1 MKFKSYLYPR
11 NIAEASELLA
21 NKNELNFINAGGTDL
36 LGLLKENIITADNL
50 VNIKNIDNLKYIR
63 HNVSGETVIGA
74 LTKLS
79 DIIEDEVIKSKYPVL
94 YQAAGEIA
102 SPQLRNVGTVGG
114 NLCQRPR
121 CIYFRGDFNCLRKG
135 GDTCFAFDGLSKYH
149 CLFNGGPCF
158 IVNPSDLAPALISL
172 DAFITIY
179 SNGVEKEIPLKEFY
193 ILPSDNYLK
202 ETKLEKGDIVTKVRI
217 PAQKGNTKSMY
228 IKIKERGTWDFALVS
243 LAACLETKGTTV
255 TSGKLVF
262 GGVSPAPFFLDNL
275 NKNLAGLKLNNSKAV
290 EEFAESF
297 VKDANPL
304 QLNKYKVVLMKN
316 LIIKLFSE
324 IV

>member
-1 MKFKSYLYPR
+1 MKFKSYLSPK
-11 NIAEASELLA
+11 NLSEASGLLA

-36 LGLLKENIITADNL
+36 LGLLKENIITADSL
-50 VNIKNIDNLKYIR
+50 VNIKNIDSLKYIR
-63 HNVSGETVIGA
+63 HNASGETIIGA
-74 LTKLS
+74 LTNIS
-79 DIIEDEVIKSKYPVL
+79 DIVADEGIKSKYAVL
-94 YQAAGEIA
+94 YQAAEEIA

-135 GDTCFAFDGLSKYH
+135 GDTCFAYDGINKYH

-172 DAFITIY
+172 GAFITIY
-179 SNGVEKEIPLKEFY
+179 SNGNEKEIPLKNFY

-202 ETKLEKGDIVTKVRI
+202 ETKLEKGDIVTKIRI
-217 PAQKGNTKSMY
+217 PAQTGNIKSMY

-243 LAACLETKGTTV
+243 LAACLEIKGTKIN
-255 TSGKLVF
+255 SGSLVF
-262 GGVSPAPFFLDNL
+262 GGVSPAPFFSDNY
-275 NKNLAGLKLNNSKAV
+275 NKNLAGLELNNQKAV
-290 EEFAESF
+290 DEFAESF

-304 QLNKYKVVLMKN
+304 QLNQYKVVLMKN
-316 LIIKLFSE
+316 LIRKLFSE
-324 IV
+324 IA